1 MTRKDIGF
9 LPSALSMAS
18 ECSFTGGFLN
28 GAGSCL
34 NAGCAGPP
42 PPSPPSNPQRH
53 LVIYTVDCFFVFY
66 FYKKQL
72 ELSTRA
78 RFVSLVE
85 TFPVFFFS
93 FLNDEHEN
101 WVRYISGVFIHI
113 YLDLPQS
120 STVFSLLRSDVMLSG
135 HSLPCYLF
143 SVSFLRLIFAL
154 LLFPAHDTSAC
165 QPGPWGGLS
174 LPLSPPA
181 KSLPK

>member
-1 MTRKDIGF
+1 MPAAQGRPPRLHPPTPNVT
-9 LPSALSMAS
+9 L
-18 ECSFTGGFLN
+18 SFTLLIASSSSTSIKSSLN
-28 GAGSCL
+28 FPLVPVSSVL
-34 NAGCAGPP
+34 
-42 PPSPPSNPQRH
+42 SRH
-53 LVIYTVDCFFVFY
+53 F
-66 FYKKQL
+66 Q
-72 ELSTRA
+72 
-78 RFVSLVE
+78 
-85 TFPVFFFS
+85 FFFS